1 MTLQRLPML
10 MTWARIFLIPVF
22 ALIYYLPFDWA
33 HFAAM
38 LVFVLAA
45 ITDWLDGFL
54 ARRFNAT
61 SRLGAFLDPVADK
74 LIVAVAL
81 IVVAV
86 EYQHWIVTLSTIV
99 IIMREMTVSA
109 LREWMAQHQ
118 LSEVVAVSKT
128 GKYKTTFQLI
138 ALALLIYGGNLFG
151 MPWVEVGLIL
161 LIIATFLTVL
171 SLWQYG
177 HAAWPAIKPHL

>member
-1 MTLQRLPML
+1 MNVQNLPMM
-10 MTWARIFLIPVF
+10 MTWSRVFLIPIFLV
-22 ALIYYLPFDWA
+22 IYYLPFHWA

-38 LVFVLAA
+38 VVFVLAA
-45 ITDWLDGFL
+45 SKDWLDGFL
-54 ARRFNAT
+54 ARRYNAT
-61 SRLGAFLDPVADK
+61 SKLGAFLDPVADK

-81 IVVAV
+81 VVIAV
-86 EYQHWIVTLSTIV
+86 DYQLWIVTLATI
-99 IIMREMTVSA
+99 IIILREMAVSA
-109 LREWMAQHQ
+109 LREWMAFHQ

-177 HAAWPAIKPHL
+177 RAAWPAIKPHL